1 MNLANTNDKIL
12 IQFDGICVLC
22 SRTVQFL
29 LKADRNEKFMFQTLQ
44 DRYGSDSFDT
54 IIVIQG
60 DKTFHYFDAVLK
72 ISNELGGIYKI
83 MNLFRILPAQWR
95 KAIYI
100 WIAKNRFRWF
110 GIRKTCF
117 VPKEKEKTRFI

>member
-1 MNLANTNDKIL
+1 MNQMDTNEKIL

-22 SRTVQFL
+22 SRTVQL
-29 LKADRNEKFMFQTLQ
+29 LMHADRKEKFVFQTLQ

-54 IIVIQG
+54 IIVIQK

-72 ISNELGGIYKI
+72 IGNELGGIYRI
-83 MNLFRILPAQWR
+83 VNFFRIFPAQWR

-110 GIRKTCF
+110 GIRKTCYI
-117 VPKEKEKTRFI
+117 PNDKEKTRFI